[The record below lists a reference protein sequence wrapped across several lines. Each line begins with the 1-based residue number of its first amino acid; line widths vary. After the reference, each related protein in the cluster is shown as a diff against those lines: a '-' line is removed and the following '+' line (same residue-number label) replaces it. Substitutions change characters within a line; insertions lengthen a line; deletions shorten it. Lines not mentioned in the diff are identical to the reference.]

1 MQSARRI
8 AFIKSIPILCSYIFL
23 GAVYGIMMQ
32 KAGYSW
38 LVTLLIS
45 CFIYT
50 GAFQFVLITFLA
62 NHSPL
67 LTVALTALLMN
78 SRQIFYSLTFVEDF
92 NNMGNKKLYMI
103 HSMTDETYAV
113 NCTMSDIEPKRRRQ
127 IMFPLAI
134 MCHIYWMAGSML
146 GVLAGILFGGI
157 ALDGIDFCMTALFVI
172 IAIDQWER
180 TADHMPAIVGF
191 LSGIACLLIF
201 GKTNFM
207 LPALLAV
214 SAILLFDKRVR
225 AEDSR

>member
-1 MQSARRI
+1 MQSPRHI

-50 GAFQFVLITFLA
+50 GAFQFVLITFLT

-78 SRQIFYSLTFVEDF
+78 SRQIFYSLTFADDF
-92 NNMGNKKLYMI
+92 NMMGNKKLYMI

-113 NCTMSDIEPKRRRQ
+113 NCTMADMDPQKRRG
-127 IMFPLAI
+127 IMFWLAI
-134 MCHIYWMAGSML
+134 MCHIYWMVGSML
-146 GVLAGILFGGI
+146 GILAGMLLGSIS
-157 ALDGIDFCMTALFVI
+157 LDGIDFCMTALFVI
-172 IAIDQWER
+172 IAIDQWEK
-180 TADHMPAIVGF
+180 TKDHMPAVVGF
-191 LSGIACLLIF
+191 IAGIVCLLIF

-214 SAILLFDKRVR
+214 SGVLLFSKRVR
-225 AEDSR
+225 YGGER